1 VTVLGNLDPGTAE
14 TQIDRLETPFVGVSE
29 APWSSESASA
39 EWTTIVPETPF
50 VGEYLLG
57 DEAISQEQ
65 PAFRELLQELYD
77 TEFDEAILELA
88 GEAESYVAELGLG
101 ETAADQ
107 AKAETLLESWVE
119 PLRREAEAM
128 LVGLAEA
135 LEAEDPIGLSEDE
148 LEALIDRFE
157 PAETGLAPAFEDF
170 LGKLLRKAKKLTK
183 GAVNLAKK
191 GISAVS
197 KVLPIG
203 IILRKLAVLARP
215 LLARVTKFALNKLPV
230 QYREPAQI
238 LARKLFGRAA
248 GESFEGFEDEAFE
261 SPGSAWAEDA
271 LEADEQPATPDV
283 REIQLA
289 FDAEATSLLFAASEL
304 EQDLFLAEA
313 GTAAAQSSA
322 SSLEEL
328 DTARERFSSELA
340 RLPDG
345 ADPTPL
351 VENFLPA
358 ILPALRL
365 GLKIAGRPRVV
376 RFLAQYLGRLISPYV
391 GPKITPALSQAIV
404 DAGLRLMTLEAEAD
418 GEATP
423 QLAAESFASLVE
435 DTVARVAQ
443 LEEEDL
449 EDEQLLEEAAYVA
462 FHESAAANFPTPVLS
477 PESEYLESGRSVGT
491 WVSMPRRGPKRYRK
505 YSRVFDVVIHPSA
518 ARSIRTFGGRPLSAF
533 LRDGLGRSG
542 PLRARIHL
550 YQAIPGSSP
559 ARIARSERGV
569 AGLGTA
575 RQSARS
581 RLHPLSREAAA
592 TLIGEPGLGR
602 DVSEAYTEAPSPLAI
617 GQRLYYLEVPG
628 ATTTPVAAGAPPG
641 TPRRSSDATAI
652 VDMRA
657 REVKVTLYVSEADAQ
672 SIAARLRRREPLGAS
687 LASLRRIYARALGPA
702 LGAGRASRVRIAS
715 EGEETLEGEHLVRRR
730 RPATGRRRHPRRLRR
745 PLLVRWIGR
754 ALAHELERCRE
765 SFLRATEAPED
776 GVTIVLRL
784 RPPDL
789 SSLTHP
795 GPRGGSAGA
804 GPGQVHVD
812 IAPGHPRA

>member
-1 VTVLGNLDPGTAE
+1 MPGILDPVTAE
-14 TQIDRLETPFVGVSE
+14 TQIDELETPFVGVSE
-29 APWSSESASA
+29 APWSSESAST
-39 EWTTIVPETPF
+39 ERTTVVPETPF
-50 VGEYLLG
+50 IGEYLVG

-65 PAFRELLQELYD
+65 PVFRELLQELYD
-77 TEFDEAILELA
+77 TEFDEAILELT
-88 GEAESYVAELGLG
+88 GEAESYLAELGLG

-107 AKAETLLESWVE
+107 ARAESLLESWVE

-135 LEAEDPIGLSEDE
+135 LEAEDPVGLTEGE

-157 PAETGLAPAFEDF
+157 PVETELAPAFEDF
-170 LGKLLRKAKKLTK
+170 LGKLWRKAKKLAK

-197 KVLPIG
+197 KILPIG
-203 IILRKLAVLARP
+203 VILRKMAVLARP
-215 LLARVTKFALNKLPV
+215 LLARVVKFALDKLPV
-230 QYREPAQI
+230 EYREPAQI
-238 LARKLFGRAA
+238 LARKLFGQAA
-248 GESFEGFEDEAFE
+248 GESFEGVEDGAFA

-271 LEADEQPATPDV
+271 LEADEQPATADV
-283 REIQLA
+283 REIQLT

-313 GTAAAQSSA
+313 GTAAARSSP
-322 SSLEEL
+322 SSLEDL
-328 DTARERFSSELA
+328 DAARERFTAELA
-340 RLPDG
+340 GLPDG

-351 VENFLPA
+351 VEDFLPA

-376 RFLAQYLGRLISPYV
+376 RFLAQYMGRLISPYV
-391 GPKITPALSQAIV
+391 GPKLTPALSRAIV

-418 GEATP
+418 WEATP

-435 DTVARVAQ
+435 DTLARVAQ
-443 LEEEDL
+443 LEEEGL
-449 EDEQLLEEAAYVA
+449 EDEQLLEEAAYAA
-462 FHESAAANFPTPVLS
+462 FHESAAANFPAPVLS
-477 PESEYLESGRSVGT
+477 PESEYLESGQSVGT
-491 WVSMPRRGPKRYRK
+491 WVSMPRRGPRRYRK

-542 PLRARIHL
+542 PIRARVHL

-575 RQSARS
+575 SRSARS

-602 DVSEAYTEAPSPLAI
+602 DVSEAYADSASPLAI

-628 ATTTPVAAGAPPG
+628 ATTTPVAAGASPG

-652 VDMRA
+652 VDTRA
-657 REVKVTLYVSEADAQ
+657 GELQVSLYISEADAQ

-687 LASLRRIYARALGPA
+687 LASLRRVYARALGSA
-702 LGAGRASRVRIAS
+702 LGGGRAGKVRIAS
-715 EGEETLEGEHLVRRR
+715 EDEESLEGEDLLPRAGRATGLRRR
-730 RPATGRRRHPRRLRR
+730 PRRLRR
-745 PLLVRWIGR
+745 KLLVRWIGR
-754 ALAHELERCRE
+754 ALAQELDRCRGQ
-765 SFLRATEAPED
+765 FLRATEAPED

-789 SSLTHP
+789 SSLTRP
-795 GPRGGSAGA
+795 GVASSSAGT
-804 GPGQVHVD
+804 GLGRVHIE